1 MKTIELKLPELGL
14 LAMTRV
20 ALGVGLGLLL
30 GSKLD
35 ERQRQAAGI
44 ALIAVGVV
52 TTLPF
57 AVKVFGDDA

>member
-20 ALGVGLGLLL
+20 ALGVGVGLLL
-30 GSKLD
+30 SEKLD
-35 ERQRQAAGI
+35 ESQRKAAGL
-44 ALIAVGVV
+44 ALIAIGVL